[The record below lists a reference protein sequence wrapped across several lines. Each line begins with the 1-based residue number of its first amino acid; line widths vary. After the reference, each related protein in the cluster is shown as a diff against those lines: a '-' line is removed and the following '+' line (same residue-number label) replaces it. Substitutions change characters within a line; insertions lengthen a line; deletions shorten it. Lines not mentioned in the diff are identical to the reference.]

1 MSVCRFLYNIDNNMN
16 AMRYGSGLVLFL
28 IMMILTAGNFIW
40 AQTDLPEIQTDNS
53 QMIQIEILNEIVQHL
68 EKRDF
73 PKALHLF
80 DSLPPEEA
88 AKTPVRIMQATVL
101 ISAGRTAEAKSIANS
116 ILTTD
121 SANTDAIMVL
131 ADAAAVENKPRERR
145 VFLDRIISI
154 NPHHVRALNDLGN
167 ISLGN
172 RNLRIAAGYFDRA
185 LAADP
190 DNGEALVNR
199 ASVYRYAREQQNAE
213 RLLNRAIGLYPKWA
227 RPFHERARLYRSAQ
241 LIEDALEDLN
251 AALALE
257 PNNYW
262 ILVDHGS
269 VLVDLQRKPEA
280 LQSFNRAIRIEP
292 NIFMAYVYSAGIKD
306 ELGDYA
312 GAEHDYSVLARLRPD
327 YYFAF
332 EALGVLRMR
341 NKQWAPARDAFLEAY
356 KQAPKEYSYAILAS
370 LNWMRAGRQT
380 DPKQFLAQVLRTA
393 PRDSLDHAMMRVLH
407 DLSGDIELAGRIEK
421 EQNVPLK
428 TRMMYYMASFYDI
441 RGSRTLADRY
451 FLMVKDINTPSGVEW
466 ILNEMAITE
475 RKLIQ
480 EKK

>member
-1 MSVCRFLYNIDNNMN
+1 
-16 AMRYGSGLVLFL
+16 VLFL
-28 IMMILTAGNFIW
+28 ILMILTAGNVNFIW
-40 AQTDLPEIQTDNS
+40 AQTDQPESQTDNS
-53 QMIQIEILNEIVQHL
+53 QVIQIGILNEIAQHL
-68 EKRDF
+68 ERRDF
-73 PKALHLF
+73 SSALRSF
-80 DSLPPEEA
+80 DALPPEEA

-101 ISAGRTAEAKSIANS
+101 NSAGRTAEAKSIANS

-121 SANTDAIMVL
+121 TNNTDAVMIL
-131 ADAAAVENKPRERR
+131 ADAAAIENKPRERR

-172 RNLRIAAGYFDRA
+172 KNLRIAAGYFDRA

-199 ASVYRYAREQQNAE
+199 ASVYRYSREQRNAE
-213 RLLNRAIGLYPKWA
+213 RLLNRAVTLYPDWA
-227 RPFHERARLYRSAQ
+227 RPLHERARLYRSAQ
-241 LIEDALEDLN
+241 FIDDALEDLN
-251 AALALE
+251 AALVLE

-269 VLVDLQRKPEA
+269 VLVDLQRKQEA

-292 NIFMAYVYSAGIKD
+292 NIFMAYIYSAGIKD

-312 GAEHDYSVLARLRPD
+312 GAEHDYAVLAKLRPD

-341 NKQWAPARDAFLEAY
+341 NKQWAQARDAFLEAY

-380 DPKQFLAQVLRTA
+380 DPRQFLAQVLRTA

-407 DLSGDIELAGRIEK
+407 DLTGDIEFAGRIER
-421 EQNVPLK
+421 EQNVQIK

-466 ILNEMAITE
+466 ILNEMAIAE